1 MASFSD
7 FLRTLNEDPGKKGR
21 EFELFVKHFL
31 KADPEWTT
39 QVEEVWLW
47 DEFPGR
53 WGPDCG
59 IDLVFK
65 DKNGEHWAVQAKCY
79 APEYEI
85 TKSDVDRFLSESNR
99 KEIQYRLLISTTD
112 RINANAKRVCEAQ
125 EKLVVRYGLSNFE
138 SAVVDYPS
146 HIDQLLNVRR
156 GSTPTPRAHQ
166 LDAVDA
172 VSKGFLESDKGQL
185 IMACGTGKTYTSLW
199 IKEKIKAKSAVVL
212 VPTLG
217 LLSQTLREWTAAS
230 NDPFEVLCV
239 CSDTTAGKVADETVH
254 SISDLA
260 FPVTSDH
267 GEIAHFLKK
276 DVAKVIFATY
286 QSSRLIAEAQTDQT
300 ILDFDLIIADEAHR
314 LAGKATSEF
323 SIALDNK
330 RLRAKKRLFATATP
344 RVYATSVKKSAESR
358 GIEIVSMEEGGA
370 FGEVFFKLPFGE
382 AIRRGLLTDYR
393 VVVIGVDDQI
403 IASWIENRELLRTDT
418 GYENDAESM
427 GTQIGLLKGMKD
439 YDLKRVISFHSKI
452 KRAEQFSKDLNSVA
466 DWVASTEDQ
475 AERIQSD
482 YVSGEMPTFKR
493 RQKLRDLKNLQHSDR
508 RVLSNARCLAEGIDV
523 PTLDGVAFI
532 DPKSSQVEIIQ
543 ALGRAIRLS
552 PDKKVGTI
560 ILPVF
565 LANGASVEELAETSG
580 FRAIWSVLN
589 ALKAHDDD
597 LANELN
603 QLRFELGR
611 NPGKGVKGDPPKVT
625 FDLPRMI
632 DHAFVD
638 KLKAIT
644 VEQTS
649 ESWEFWFGLLERFVA
664 ENRTSR
670 VPARYETPE
679 GYKLGIW
686 VNAQRGKREPRGNR
700 QGLTRQRISRLEALP
715 GWAWDVNDARWDEG
729 LSHLDQYV
737 REYGNTRMNG
747 SYIAPDGFRLGN
759 WVKHKRIIK
768 EDLSAERQAQ
778 LEKFPDWVWNV
789 IDAKWEEGFSNLVT
803 YVREFGNAK
812 VHANYKAPGNQFPLG
827 SWVSSKRATKDD
839 LNKDQIDRLES
850 LSGWTWNAL
859 DERWETGFQSLVIY
873 IQKNGSSRVPARFID
888 ETGYKLGS
896 WVAKQRKDIDRL
908 AADKR
913 DRLEK
918 QPEWTWDPFKELWDQ
933 GYEALDKYSKE
944 HGSCNV
950 PRKTVL
956 TIAGNDLNIWI
967 NRQRTKRQELNP
979 EQTRKLEL
987 LPGWSWNP
995 QEEAWL
1001 EMCDELDQYAKNHGN
1016 CLVPTTWIL
1025 SNGKN
1030 LGHWANDQRKKRDK
1044 LSLDQQNRLESI
1056 RGWTWDAVRYKWDK
1070 MFNLLSDYANA
1081 HGTCSVPYDLFTED
1095 RKRLADF
1102 VNVQR
1107 NRRSELG
1114 AEREKMLEAL
1124 PGWTWDPALSKWQD
1138 SFKKLKKYV
1147 HETGSSEMLS
1157 TYKTKDGYNLGS
1169 WVRNQRKN
1177 RLALS
1182 PEQVSLLE
1190 GLVGWRW

>member
-1 MASFSD
+1 MAAFSD
-7 FLRTLNEDPGKKGR
+7 FLRTLSNDPGKRGR

-79 APEYEI
+79 ASEYEI
-85 TKSDVDRFLSESNR
+85 TKNDVDRFLSESNR
-99 KEIQYRLLISTTD
+99 KEIQHRLLISTTD

-138 SAVVDYPS
+138 SATVDYPS

-166 LDAVDA
+166 LEAVEA

-217 LLSQTLREWTAAS
+217 LLSQTLREWTSAS

-239 CSDTTAGKVADETVH
+239 CSDTTAGKVTDETVH
-254 SISDLA
+254 SISELA

-276 DVAKVIFATY
+276 DVTKVIFATY

-300 ILDFDLIIADEAHR
+300 IPDFDLIIADEAHR

-330 RLRAKKRLFATATP
+330 RLRSKKRLFVTATP
-344 RVYATSVKKSAESR
+344 KVYATSVKKSAESR
-358 GIEIVSMEEGGA
+358 GIEIVSMEDGGA

-393 VVVIGVDDQI
+393 VVVIGVDDQM
-403 IASWIENRELLRTDT
+403 IASWIYKRELLSTDT
-418 GYENDAESM
+418 GYQSDAESM

-452 KRAEQFSKDLNSVA
+452 KRAEHFSKELNDVVH
-466 DWVASTEDQ
+466 WVGLAADQ
-475 AERIQSD
+475 AEHIEAD

-543 ALGRAIRLS
+543 AVGRAIRLS

-565 LANGASVEELAETSG
+565 LGNGASIEELAETSG
-580 FRAIWSVLN
+580 FRAIWNVLN
-589 ALKAHDDD
+589 ALKAHDED

-611 NPGKGVKGDPPKVT
+611 HPCKGVQGDPPKIT

-638 KLKAIT
+638 ELKAIT

-664 ENRTSR
+664 ENGTSR
-670 VPARYETPE
+670 VPSRYKTPE
-679 GYKLGIW
+679 GYNLGNW
-686 VNAQRGKREPRGNR
+686 VNAQRGR
-700 QGLTRQRISRLEALP
+700 QDALAKTRVERLDALP
-715 GWAWDVNDARWDEG
+715 QWAWGVQDARWEEG
-729 LSHLDQYV
+729 IRHLDQYFQ
-737 REYGNTRMNG
+737 EYGNSRVNG
-747 SYIAPDGFRLGN
+747 SYVAPDGFRLGT
-759 WVKHKRIIK
+759 WVKSKRVIK
-768 EDLSAERQAQ
+768 EELSAERQAQ

-789 IDAKWEEGFSNLVT
+789 TDAQWDEGFANLQE
-803 YVREFGNAK
+803 YVLKHG
-812 VHANYKAPGNQFPLG
+812 HAMVPGAYKMPNGFTLG
-827 SWVSSKRATKDD
+827 RWVSANRVNKTNLDEERAS
-839 LNKDQIDRLES
+839 RLAG
-850 LSGWTWNAL
+850 LPGWTWNAL
-859 DERWETGFQSLVIY
+859 DERWETGFRSLFIY

-888 ETGYKLGS
+888 ENGYKLGG
-896 WVAKQRKDIDRL
+896 WVAKQRKDGDRL
-908 AADKR
+908 TADKR

-918 QPEWTWDPFKELWDQ
+918 LPDWSWAPFKELWEQ

-950 PRKTVL
+950 PQKRVF
-956 TIAGNDLNIWI
+956 TIAGNDLNIWA
-967 NRQRTKRQELNP
+967 NRQRTKRKELTP
-979 EQTRKLEL
+979 EQIRKLEL

-995 QEEAWL
+995 LEESWL
-1001 EMCDELDQYAKNHGN
+1001 EMCAELDRYAKTHGN

-1030 LGHWANDQRKKRDK
+1030 LGHWANDQRKKHDK
-1044 LSLDQQNRLESI
+1044 LSMDQQNRLESI

-1070 MFNLLSDYANA
+1070 MFHALAEYAKAN
-1081 HGTCSVPYDLFTED
+1081 GNCLVPHDLFTED
-1095 RKRLADF
+1095 
-1102 VNVQR
+1102 
-1107 NRRSELG
+1107 G
-1114 AEREKMLEAL
+1114 
-1124 PGWTWDPALSKWQD
+1124 
-1138 SFKKLKKYV
+1138 
-1147 HETGSSEMLS
+1147 
-1157 TYKTKDGYNLGS
+1157 
-1169 WVRNQRKN
+1169 KN
-1177 RLALS
+1177 
-1182 PEQVSLLE
+1182 
-1190 GLVGWRW
+1190 